1 MPSKQPTDGDIIR
14 TVRLHGLSPS
24 GRSRDSIEVRALVD
38 TGATVTIVSN
48 AIAKLAG
55 AEIIPGGQFLH
66 GRTQKAAWMTIQ
78 LDAPG
83 CTRSKH
89 LVVVNDRVAAT
100 AAPRASML
108 LGHDYLHKHEA
119 RIDYTKHGDALSCP
133 PRKRK
138 RP

>member
-1 MPSKQPTDGDIIR
+1 MPPKQPTDGDLIR
-14 TVRLHGLSPS
+14 TVRLRGLSRN
-24 GRSRDSIEVRALVD
+24 GRSRGSLEVEALVD

-66 GRTQKAAWMTIQ
+66 GRPQKAAWMIIQ
-78 LDAPG
+78 LDG

-119 RIDYTKHGDALSCP
+119 RIDYTKDGDSLSCP
-133 PRKRK
+133 PQKRK
-138 RP
+138 RV